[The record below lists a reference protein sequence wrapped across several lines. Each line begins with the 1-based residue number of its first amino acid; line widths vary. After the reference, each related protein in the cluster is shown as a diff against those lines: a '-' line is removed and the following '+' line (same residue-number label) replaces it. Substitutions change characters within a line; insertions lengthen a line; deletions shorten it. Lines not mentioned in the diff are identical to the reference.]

1 MRASDTRCFVG
12 LDVGGTSVKSI
23 LVDASGD
30 LLGDMVEVPSRVKDG
45 YEATFAQLEDA
56 LKLLTD
62 RAGRRQSDV
71 AGIGLDV
78 PRAE

>member
-62 RAGRRQSDV
+62 RAGRQAIGCCGYW
-71 AGIGLDV
+71 AGCA
-78 PRAE
+78 RAE